1 MAEQF
6 EKCHEATHN
15 FAKPYIIPGV
25 NGQPDKLSDK
35 YPKDGPHALLGKGE
49 DQDAVSFV
57 NLDPVCTVELKA
69 FQKPVGFPGILEQ
82 GKWNRDIKG
91 NKKKKLAEHKKNDPM
106 DNSIIYR
113 PDKGESENDQSLDRQ
128 AVEEGVG
135 VSPQEDPKKAKDDPK
150 ADKNDN
156 GKRPAKEP
164 PAKEPPAKKKKGGK
178 RSPKRRAPLI
188 GESMVAALQGRYI
201 HPTEED

>member
-1 MAEQF
+1 VLIFVVKILTKVMAEQF
-6 EKCHEATHN
+6 GKCHEATHN

-25 NGQPDKLSDK
+25 DGQPDKLSDK
-35 YPKDGPHALLGKGE
+35 YPHDGPHALLGKGE

-82 GKWNRDIKG
+82 GKWNKAIKG
-91 NKKKKLAEHKKNDPM
+91 NKKKKLAEHKKGDPM

-113 PDKGESENDQSLDRQ
+113 PDKGESE
-128 AVEEGVG
+128 
-135 VSPQEDPKKAKDDPK
+135 K

-156 GKRPAKEP
+156 GKRPAKESL
-164 PAKEPPAKKKKGGK
+164 EPPAKKQKSGKK
-178 RSPKRRAPLI
+178 SPKRRAPLI
-188 GESMVAALQGRYI
+188 GESMIAALQGRYV